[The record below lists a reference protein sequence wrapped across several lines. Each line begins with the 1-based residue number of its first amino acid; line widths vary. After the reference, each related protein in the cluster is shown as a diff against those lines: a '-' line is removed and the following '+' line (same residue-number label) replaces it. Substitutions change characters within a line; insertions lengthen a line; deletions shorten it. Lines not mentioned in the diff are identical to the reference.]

1 MLQQLIEETGDLY
14 DGFAFLVGELWRS
27 SGQRNHSPTFIVGG
41 LFFCSDGSPTCF
53 GQECFQLQFV
63 RLGSRSPLSHR
74 TKSSMH
80 VFTPPCNE
88 CFWFAKLGHWST
100 VDARQRVLVGDG
112 AIVALH

>member
-53 GQECFQLQFV
+53 GQECCQFGDPDMD
-63 RLGSRSPLSHR
+63 RLG
-74 TKSSMH
+74 
-80 VFTPPCNE
+80 
-88 CFWFAKLGHWST
+88 
-100 VDARQRVLVGDG
+100 RVLNLAVFAPGSTRNAEAPGVLLIGPVDG
-112 AIVALH
+112 KKG